1 MKKLWVLTLFLAL
14 VPVVGVRAQ
23 STGLSEVTL
32 HAPRKE
38 GRSFVSFQ
46 TGNTTAAN
54 ATARYGRW
62 DLGYG
67 TLRVNED
74 FDWFQ
79 VSTAAGSR
87 TAIRDLGAHDWN
99 DAFTVP
105 VVEPFPVLK
114 EGEQRRVVVNADGA
128 DGRPGRSAGSKPGP
142 ESSGE
147 ESLMTSSISRVY
159 ISSPSVDAPGGPSY
173 NLPVAPPAPKRTVAS
188 GPRRDGVPRVD
199 PIFAKA
205 VVGHVYAVHVVDG
218 GEDFY
223 VLFRVE
229 SLERG
234 DNCKISWKRVPAPAA
249 DAASNN

>member
-1 MKKLWVLTLFLAL
+1 MKKLWVLTLFMAL
-14 VPVVGVRAQ
+14 VPAVGVRAQ

-32 HAPRKE
+32 HSPQKA
-38 GRSFVSFQ
+38 GRSFVNFQ
-46 TGNTTAAN
+46 TGNTAAAN
-54 ATARYGRW
+54 TTARYGRW

-67 TLRVNED
+67 TLRVNQD

-87 TAIRDLGAHDWN
+87 TAIRDLGAHDW
-99 DAFTVP
+99 DDTFAVP

-114 EGEQRRVVVNADGA
+114 EGEQRRVVVNVDGA
-128 DGRPGRSAGSKPGP
+128 DGKPGRSASP
-142 ESSGE
+142 EPPGE
-147 ESLMTSSISRVY
+147 ESLMASSISRVY
-159 ISSPSVDAPGGPSY
+159 ISSPSVDSPGGPTY
-173 NLPVAPPAPKRTVAS
+173 NLPVAPPAPAPKRNAAS
-188 GPRRDGVPRVD
+188 GPRQDGVPRVD

-229 SLERG
+229 ALARG
-234 DNCKISWKRVPAPAA
+234 DNCTISWKRVPAPAA
-249 DAASNN
+249 DAAGNR